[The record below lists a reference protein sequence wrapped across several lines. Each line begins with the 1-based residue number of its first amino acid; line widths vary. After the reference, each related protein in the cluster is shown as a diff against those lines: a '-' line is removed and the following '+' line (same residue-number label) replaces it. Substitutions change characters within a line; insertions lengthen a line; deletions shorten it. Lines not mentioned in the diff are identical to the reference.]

1 MDRPTGT
8 KVAEALATL
17 IAALAIGD
25 SMTPSPVPTFAHA
38 TERSFTSKAFGVG
51 AAVLLVFALSGCS
64 SSEKRAVDALG
75 PDATAATRML
85 AETKDSLD
93 ALDQATVPAASMPLQ
108 AVTSPALT
116 GRGFSQVAG
125 QPGHTL
131 NEKRLLAI
139 RAARLDA
146 LRDLTEQI
154 HGIRISSDSL
164 LRDAVM
170 RNDVLA
176 AHVSGTLRGA
186 RTVAIEPKGEDGY
199 SVIMELDADT
209 VAYILRA
216 VGSGA

>member
-1 MDRPTGT
+1 
-8 KVAEALATL
+8 
-17 IAALAIGD
+17 
-25 SMTPSPVPTFAHA
+25 MTPSPVSPFALTA
-38 TERSFTSKAFGVG
+38 ERSFTTKAFGVG
-51 AAVLLVFALSGCS
+51 VAILLLSALSGCS
-64 SSEKRAVDALG
+64 SSEKRAIDALG

-93 ALDQATVPAASMPLQ
+93 ALDQATVPASAIPTMQ

-164 LRDAVM
+164 LRDAIM
-170 RNDVLA
+170 LNDVLA
-176 AHVSGTLRGA
+176 AHVSGVLRGA

-216 VGSGA
+216 VGAGA

>member
-1 MDRPTGT
+1 
-8 KVAEALATL
+8 
-17 IAALAIGD
+17 
-25 SMTPSPVPTFAHA
+25 MTPSPVSPFALTA
-38 TERSFTSKAFGVG
+38 ERSFTTKALGVG
-51 AAVLLVFALSGCS
+51 VAILLLSALSGCS
-64 SSEKRAVDALG
+64 SSEKRAIDALG

-93 ALDQATVPAASMPLQ
+93 ALDQATVPASAIPTMQ

-164 LRDAVM
+164 LRDAIM
-170 RNDVLA
+170 LNDVLA
-176 AHVSGTLRGA
+176 AHVSGVLRGA

-216 VGSGA
+216 VGAGA

>member
-1 MDRPTGT
+1 
-8 KVAEALATL
+8 
-17 IAALAIGD
+17 
-25 SMTPSPVPTFAHA
+25 MTPSPVSPFALTA
-38 TERSFTSKAFGVG
+38 ERSFTTKALGVG
-51 AAVLLVFALSGCS
+51 VAILLLSALSGCS
-64 SSEKRAVDALG
+64 SSEERAIDALG

-93 ALDQATVPAASMPLQ
+93 ALDQATVPASAIPTMQ

-164 LRDAVM
+164 LRDAIM
-170 RNDVLA
+170 LNDVLA
-176 AHVSGTLRGA
+176 AHVSGVLRGA

-216 VGSGA
+216 VGAGA

>member
-1 MDRPTGT
+1 
-8 KVAEALATL
+8 
-17 IAALAIGD
+17 
-25 SMTPSPVPTFAHA
+25 MTPSPDSPFALTA
-38 TERSFTSKAFGVG
+38 ERSFTTKALGVG
-51 AAVLLVFALSGCS
+51 VAILLLSALSGCS
-64 SSEKRAVDALG
+64 SSEKRAIDALG

-93 ALDQATVPAASMPLQ
+93 ALDQATVPASAIPTMQ

-164 LRDAVM
+164 LRDAIM
-170 RNDVLA
+170 LNDVLA
-176 AHVSGTLRGA
+176 AHVSGVLRGA

-216 VGSGA
+216 VGAGA